1 VICCAMCKLFVADS
15 VGDGSGIGRCRV
27 YSARKK
33 QGASE
38 RELRDLLIELG
49 NHPDDPIFWG
59 GDRVDR
65 NCNRY
70 ERKL

>member
-1 VICCAMCKLFVADS
+1 MCNLFIADS
-15 VGDGSGIGRCRV
+15 VGDGSGIGRCRA
-27 YSARKK
+27 YSMRKK

-38 RELRDLLIELG
+38 RELRALLVELG
-49 NHPDDPIFWG
+49 NDPDNKLFWG